1 MRSNPAAADARY
13 RVWITAYEN
22 WQPTQFDAFPP
33 AATALEPAEEGTMSA
48 DQAAAYVTAF
58 NRAASTARTAST
70 AKQTARWAVALP
82 VTIQYQGDAQAGQV
96 IQGP

>member
-22 WQPTQFDAFPP
+22 WQPTGLDAFPP

-58 NRAASTARTAST
+58 NRAASA
-70 AKQTARWAVALP
+70 AKQNARWAVALP
-82 VTIQYQGDAQAGQV
+82 VTIHYQGDAQAGQI